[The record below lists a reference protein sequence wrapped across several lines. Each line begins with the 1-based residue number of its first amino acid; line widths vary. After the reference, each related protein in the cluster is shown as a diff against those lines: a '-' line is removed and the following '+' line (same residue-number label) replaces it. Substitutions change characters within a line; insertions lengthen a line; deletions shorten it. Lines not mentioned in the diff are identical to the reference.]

1 MELRPILSA
10 MRRNKFGALL
20 IAAQMAVTLAFLAN
34 AITLV
39 EQRTA
44 WSARPS
50 GVDEKNVFVISTD
63 SMGHSG
69 DLAAR
74 QAADIAALRALP
86 GVLDAFTTNMF
97 PMQGGG
103 WVETVSLT
111 AKQKTG
117 NAMAAYYMGDEHA
130 LTTLGLTLIAGR
142 NFLPEEAVN
151 RAEYDQPDKSG
162 VIVTKVLAE
171 RLFPAGNALGQPI
184 FVESDD
190 KSTPIIG
197 IVDRLQGPFTVATGL
212 LATFPDNSVLAPF
225 RLISESPQYMVRSQ
239 PGQLDAVMKAAEAKL
254 LSLDDN
260 RILRGQSMLQIRSD
274 AYRGDRGLIVL
285 LVAVCTALLIVTA
298 FGIIGLTSYW
308 VAVRRQQIG
317 IRRALGATRL
327 AIVHYFQ
334 TENLL
339 IAGAGAAAGVACA
352 IALNLWMVRSF
363 EMVRMDNSRVFIGA
377 LVMLLLGQAA
387 VLWPALRAASIPP
400 ALATRGG

>member
-1 MELRPILSA
+1 MEVRPILSA

-34 AITLV
+34 AITLI

-44 WSARPS
+44 WSDRPS
-50 GVDEKNVFVISTD
+50 GVDEQNVFVISTD
-63 SMGHSG
+63 NMEHSA

-74 QAADIAALRALP
+74 QAADEAALRSMP
-86 GVLDAFTTNMF
+86 GVLDAYAANMY
-97 PMQGGG
+97 PMEGGG

-111 AKQKTG
+111 AKQKIG
-117 NAMAAYYMGDEHA
+117 NATAAYYMGDQHA
-130 LTTLGLTLIAGR
+130 LATLGLRLVAGR
-142 NFLPEEAVN
+142 NFTAEEIVD
-151 RAEYDQPDKSG
+151 RGELDQVDKGG
-162 VIVTKVLAE
+162 VIVTKALAE
-171 RLFPAGNALGQPI
+171 KLFPSGNALGQSI
-184 FVESDD
+184 FVESDE
-190 KSTPIIG
+190 KSSPIIG

-212 LATFPDNSVLAPF
+212 LSTFPEYSVLAPL
-225 RLISESPQYMVRSQ
+225 RLLSPSPQYMVRTQ

-254 LSLDDN
+254 LALDDN
-260 RILRGQSMLQIRSD
+260 RILRGQSMLQIRAA
-274 AYRGDRGLIVL
+274 AYRGDHGLIIL

-308 VAVRRQQIG
+308 VALRRQQIG
-317 IRRALGATRL
+317 IRRALGATPQ
-327 AIVHYFQ
+327 AIVRYFQ

-339 IAGAGAAAGVACA
+339 IAGAGTAAGIACA

-363 EMVRMDNSRVFIGA
+363 AMVRMDNSRVFLGA
-377 LVMLLLGQAA
+377 LIMLLLGQAA